1 MKILEFCVTQDYGS
15 DDEADFH
22 PIHFAAMYND
32 VCGDD
37 HTVEVNKGDDKCVSG
52 DTALPL
58 TMGIAALKKWIG
70 ISSVCYS
77 RMYSA
82 TVDSCHAK
90 EETGMTIS

>member
-1 MKILEFCVTQDYGS
+1 MCSKSYMKILDYGS

-58 TMGIAALKKWIG
+58 TMGIAALKK
-70 ISSVCYS
+70 
-77 RMYSA
+77 
-82 TVDSCHAK
+82 
-90 EETGMTIS
+90 

>member
-58 TMGIAALKKWIG
+58 TMGIAALKK
-70 ISSVCYS
+70 
-77 RMYSA
+77 
-82 TVDSCHAK
+82 
-90 EETGMTIS
+90 